1 MADAIAMPSGL
12 EEGGGRASTGGG
24 EANSQLLRLVARAC
38 VAPLLAPRRAPAR
51 YAAAGTPM
59 PPPAPEDRG
68 S

>member
-12 EEGGGRASTGGG
+12 EQDGGRASTGGG

-51 YAAAGTPM
+51 
-59 PPPAPEDRG
+59 
-68 S
+68 